1 MNICFKQPDIKFYFS
16 FQCPYS
22 FIAWELLN
30 KLLCNSRVS
39 LMPIEIGLFPSGTT
53 KFHFRELW
61 AEPRWNRLIA
71 DAKSVGLSIYK
82 PEKYVSS
89 LNAARAIEKYG
100 PANASDYIT
109 SVFKGFFQKRIDIS
123 LPTSLK
129 MYLQSEGIDSGV
141 LSSAIED
148 EKTEKKALENQLL
161 WGHDRIRMVPT
172 IELDGERYSGFVDL
186 QSLERFLRSVI
197 D

>member
-1 MNICFKQPDIKFYFS
+1 
-16 FQCPYS
+16 
-22 FIAWELLN
+22 
-30 KLLCNSRVS
+30 
-39 LMPIEIGLFPSGTT
+39 MPIEIGLFPSGTT